1 MQFAKQNGRS
11 SGSVER
17 DSRCPSCNLGS
28 ADGRR
33 ERDRRKADYS
43 LAVSAI
49 RDETQIGTCACSPS
63 RGSRGVTLLL
73 FSCAKTV
80 SEAHLFQLPGLP
92 FERKQIPQ
100 IVVIVR
106 IQRKT
111 MEPLEQ
117 TLVPW
122 AQGVGR
128 SNRPAPTN
136 RINKIGPIRL
146 RRASPS
152 AVFPTAPGSPR

>member
-1 MQFAKQNGRS
+1 MS
-11 SGSVER
+11 PR
-17 DSRCPSCNLGS
+17 DSAEWAGLTP
-28 ADGRR
+28 
-33 ERDRRKADYS
+33 
-43 LAVSAI
+43 
-49 RDETQIGTCACSPS
+49 
-63 RGSRGVTLLL
+63 LL

-80 SEAHLFQLPGLP
+80 FESHLFQPKGLL

-117 TLVPW
+117 TTVPW

-128 SNRPAPTN
+128 SNRPAPTKLN
-136 RINKIGPIRL
+136 NFVKL
-146 RRASPS
+146 NF
-152 AVFPTAPGSPR
+152 FPTCLPSRVGQPHRTAIVVQSALFIPLAEITSGLQGDDDTPAGIPSRQPRR